1 MKDTVIVTAP
11 KPRRRAGYRFG
22 PHPVEIDRVLLTD
35 AQMEALK
42 SDPFLRITVD
52 TAEAAQVEAHAEGE
66 GLPPET
72 EAEVS
77 PAAAPAAPVKPA
89 KPKKS

>member
-1 MKDTVIVTAP
+1 MNDTVIVTAP

-22 PHPVEIDRVLLTD
+22 PHPVEIDRTQLTD
-35 AQMEALK
+35 AQLEALK
-42 SDPFLRITVD
+42 SDPFLRVTI
-52 TAEAAQVEAHAEGE
+52 EAAAEVAAPAEGE
-66 GLPPET
+66 GQPPET

-77 PAAAPAAPVKPA
+77 PAAAPVKPA

>member
-22 PHPVEIDRVLLTD
+22 PHPVEIDRTQLTD
-35 AQMEALK
+35 AQLEALK
-42 SDPFLRITVD
+42 SDPFLRITV
-52 TAEAAQVEAHAEGE
+52 EAAAEVATPAEGE

-77 PAAAPAAPVKPA
+77 PAAAPAAAVKPT

>member
-22 PHPVEIDRVLLTD
+22 PHPVEIDRTQLTD
-35 AQMEALK
+35 AQLEALK
-42 SDPFLRITVD
+42 SDPFLRVTV
-52 TAEAAQVEAHAEGE
+52 EAAAEVAAPAEGD

-72 EAEVS
+72 ETEVS
-77 PAAAPAAPVKPA
+77 PAAAPAEAVKPT